1 MVLAAVYQL
10 VCFIVLFGLFICF
23 IHNSIILQKLLFCK
37 KSKNIYSIPKRYRT
51 LPSPRTQDPGG
62 FPASLFVNYENGG
75 YAERYKDFRKTKV
88 IGRIEYNLIQRSQKE
103 NILTITWF
111 LVKPNERKKGIGKEL
126 LQYVVQFAKASNISK
141 IWVIPTPF
149 AEQENDCK
157 LPLEFVYAIYEHL
170 GFQFANPNADR
181 KKEGNKMYLSV
192 K

>member
-1 MVLAAVYQL
+1 M
-10 VCFIVLFGLFICF
+10 
-23 IHNSIILQKLLFCK
+23 
-37 KSKNIYSIPKRYRT
+37 
-51 LPSPRTQDPGG
+51 
-62 FPASLFVNYENGG
+62 
-75 YAERYKDFRKTKV
+75 
-88 IGRIEYNLIQRSQKE
+88 IQRSQKE

-111 LVKPNERKKGIGKEL
+111 LVKPNERKKEIGKEL

-141 IWVIPTPF
+141 IWVAPIPF

-157 LPLEFVYAIYEHL
+157 LPLGFVYAIYEHL